1 MLTGNENRRVS
12 KHHARNR
19 KPQFQSTTQACASIS
34 EPCIVSIREIS
45 NEFMHQ
51 TCLASILGFFPSRF
65 FWPPD
70 YTRDTHCNVIMHSS
84 MKQNG
89 TLGYNS
95 NM

>member
-1 MLTGNENRRVS
+1 MLPLPAATR
-12 KHHARNR
+12 HAGSAWQLAAGPKITAANN
-19 KPQFQSTTQACASIS
+19 TT
-34 EPCIVSIREIS
+34 CIVSIREIS

-70 YTRDTHCNVIMHSS
+70 YTRDTHCDVIMHSS
-84 MKQNG
+84 MKQNA